1 MRPFFTLHILKYKD
15 KVVLSTTGKEKI
27 FNFKAAPFARRQ
39 VLAEWWATVATF
51 VLILGI
57 PTRDLN
63 PYTVNET
70 SEASALLLMVD
81 LYTICTVHRWHHDCL
96 RQTERVVNPKI
107 SPLPF
112 GNVYFKIKAFMMKF
126 KLLLFRVVVIVSG
139 IGSIEA
145 AILTYVGEISEP
157 RLRGTLTSFAEI
169 AEYIGFVFMFLLG
182 TLTDWRTSALIS
194 SAVPVLTVALLTQ
207 VQNLLCSFQTIST

>member
-1 MRPFFTLHILKYKD
+1 
-15 KVVLSTTGKEKI
+15 
-27 FNFKAAPFARRQ
+27 
-39 VLAEWWATVATF
+39 
-51 VLILGI
+51 
-57 PTRDLN
+57 
-63 PYTVNET
+63 
-70 SEASALLLMVD
+70 
-81 LYTICTVHRWHHDCL
+81 
-96 RQTERVVNPKI
+96 
-107 SPLPF
+107 
-112 GNVYFKIKAFMMKF
+112 MMKF
-126 KLLLFRVVVIVSG
+126 KLLLFWVVVIVSG

-207 VQNLLCSFQTIST
+207 VQKLLCSFQTIVYLILEFVIHCI